1 MAATVALNAGLEEAR
16 RFGETVLEL
25 GFEVQTCLSQ
35 PPRRKRPAQSST
47 TTSASTWWPRSPGSP
62 ERGGAKGSDP

>member
-1 MAATVALNAGLEEAR
+1 
-16 RFGETVLEL
+16 VLEL